1 MYEIVKGRVLMK
13 KHIKYIIAVIIVILI
28 IALLIILNIK
38 RNTQKEQESNITKI
52 VTSFYP
58 MYIIAENLT
67 DGASNVE
74 LENMADVNVG
84 CLHDYT
90 LMTED
95 IKKVENADIFISNGL
110 GMESFINKLIEANS
124 NMKIIDSSKSIT
136 NVIKSEE
143 ETNPHIWTS
152 IDNYILQVQTIS
164 DSLKEYNAEN
174 SEVYEKN
181 AEKYVEELTELKN
194 KYKEE
199 LAFLEGRKAVC
210 LNEAF
215 VYMGEELG
223 LELLTVQTDHEE
235 STMSA
240 EMLKNI
246 INTVKEENIE
256 IIIIDKNDNEANAET
271 IANETGAKIY
281 KLNSGL
287 TGNLEKD
294 AYIKQMEENIEILK
308 SAK

>member
-1 MYEIVKGRVLMK
+1 MK
-13 KHIKYIIAVIIVILI
+13 KYLKYIIAIIVIVLI
-28 IALLIILNIK
+28 ITTLVILNIN
-38 RNTQKEQESNITKI
+38 RNSQKKQESNTTKV

-58 MYIIAENLT
+58 MYIIAENLI
-67 DGASNVE
+67 DGANNVE

-95 IKKVENADIFISNGL
+95 IKKVEEADIFISNGL
-110 GMESFINKLIEANS
+110 GMESFIDKLIEANS
-124 NMKIIDSSKSIT
+124 NMKVIDSSQDIE
-136 NVIKSEE
+136 NAINSEE

-152 IDNYILQVQTIS
+152 IDNYILQVQTIAS
-164 DSLKEYNAEN
+164 GLKEYDPEN
-174 SEVYEKN
+174 KDIYEEN
-181 AEKYVEELTELKN
+181 EKAYIDELENLKN
-194 KYKEE
+194 KFDGE
-199 LAFLEGRKAVC
+199 LNDLEGKKAVC

-215 VYMGEELG
+215 EYMGEELG

-246 INTVKEENIE
+246 IDTVKEENIE
-256 IIIIDKNDNEANAET
+256 IIIIDKNDNKSNAET

-281 KLNSGL
+281 ELNSGL
-287 TGNLEKD
+287 TGNLDKD

-308 SAK
+308 NTN

>member
-1 MYEIVKGRVLMK
+1 MK

-152 IDNYILQVQTIS
+152 IDNYILQVKIIS